1 MNKTFCILPWTH
13 FFHDATGKVSPCC
26 NANCSR
32 TDGDQTSDY
41 GNMRDY
47 DTHMDIMNQDNFN
60 TLRLNMLE
68 GKETTECQPCYDIEK
83 HGGKSFRQSKN
94 TMLDQ
99 MITMDEIE
107 EMTNPDGSLKDFNM
121 RYWDIRFSNVCNL
134 SCRMCGPEYS
144 HTWAKEVDKRFNGKH
159 IVKAHESEEWS
170 DMISKYGPLDEL
182 YDIYFAGGEVMFQKE
197 HWQMLDHLIDIGKT
211 DVMVMY
217 VTNLTKLDYDGY
229 KLLDYVPKFRDVT
242 FTVSM
247 DGTGDLLEYI
257 RWGSKWDQIV
267 KNLDTV
273 NNLPNVHLRV
283 NHVTMWYNVLALP
296 KTLDFLYGNG
306 YLKEPYQLDLCIA
319 QEPENHVG
327 ALPEDLKLVAI
338 DKIKHSTYYVNGLL
352 KDKLDAICNAMM
364 TVEYPLPIE
373 HTETLDTRRGCNIV
387 DVLPEIEPYY
397 LIGEN

>member
-1 MNKTFCILPWTH
+1 M
-13 FFHDATGKVSPCC
+13 
-26 NANCSR
+26 
-32 TDGDQTSDY
+32 
-41 GNMRDY
+41 
-47 DTHMDIMNQDNFN
+47 
-60 TLRLNMLE
+60 
-68 GKETTECQPCYDIEK
+68 
-83 HGGKSFRQSKN
+83 
-94 TMLDQ
+94 
-99 MITMDEIE
+99 
-107 EMTNPDGSLKDFNM
+107 
-121 RYWDIRFSNVCNL
+121 
-134 SCRMCGPEYS
+134 
-144 HTWAKEVDKRFNGKH
+144 
-159 IVKAHESEEWS
+159 
-170 DMISKYGPLDEL
+170 
-182 YDIYFAGGEVMFQKE
+182 
-197 HWQMLDHLIDIGKT
+197 
-211 DVMVMY
+211 
-217 VTNLTKLDYDGY
+217 
-229 KLLDYVPKFRDVT
+229 T